1 MYYGMG
7 RLTEYFGRRQPL
19 EAQGLYGLPDH
30 IHPLTAPAA
39 TLIDRIR
46 HMKVDP
52 AKVAEREAR
61 EHMTAFPGPLE
72 TADDPPGCSARMK
85 AARKATRVLMAMKA
99 GGETPELAK
108 RFDSACRVIDDADGD
123 LGEIIRHKVFDWQP
137 ADDTDNW
144 TEGRLN
150 GTTVC
155 EKIDGMMTISA
166 R

>member
-1 MYYGMG
+1 MG

-19 EAQGLYGLPDH
+19 EAQGLCGLPDH
-30 IHPLTAPAA
+30 VDPLAAATA

-52 AKVAEREAR
+52 RKVAEREAR

-85 AARKATRVLMAMKA
+85 AARRATRLLMAMKA
-99 GGETPELAK
+99 GGETPELAA
-108 RFDSACRVIDDADGD
+108 RFDAAYDSIEGEGWGERARSRVFG
-123 LGEIIRHKVFDWQP
+123 P
-137 ADDTDNW
+137 APEPVAEAQLRDS
-144 TEGRLN
+144 
-150 GTTVC
+150 TVC
-155 EKIDGMMTISA
+155 KKVDGLMTIIGT